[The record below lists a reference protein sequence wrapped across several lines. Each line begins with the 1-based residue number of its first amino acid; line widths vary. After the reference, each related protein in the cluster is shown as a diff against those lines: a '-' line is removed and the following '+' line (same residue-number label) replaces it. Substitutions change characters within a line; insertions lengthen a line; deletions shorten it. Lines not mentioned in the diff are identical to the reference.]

1 MQENVAMWKSKPLH
15 GQFLRDT
22 SDTVDYKF
30 QWSWLSISNF
40 KKEIEGFLIAFQ
52 DQATRTNAI
61 KFRISINLV
70 LLIVNCV
77 GHMMRLLIINFID

>member
-15 GQFLRDT
+15 GKFLRDT
-22 SDTVDYKF
+22 SDTVDYKI

-40 KKEIEGFLIAFQ
+40 KKETVGFLIAFQ

-61 KFRISINLV
+61 KVRISINLV
-70 LLIVNCV
+70 LLIVNYV